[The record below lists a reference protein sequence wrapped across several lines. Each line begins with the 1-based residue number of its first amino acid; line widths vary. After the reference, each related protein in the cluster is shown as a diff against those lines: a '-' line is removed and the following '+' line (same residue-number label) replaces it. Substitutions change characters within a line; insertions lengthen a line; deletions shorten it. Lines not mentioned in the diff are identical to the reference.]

1 LIRAWAAL
9 CASDARFGGES
20 NCKRNSPMTALFK
33 PPGPADPAS
42 RMPTAT
48 RQFVGDRT
56 NLLPYE
62 DNPIAGNS
70 TAPRP
75 SSYLNSANGFGAPQ
89 TKDRASQESDAGAP
103 KQAEASPPNR
113 GDPVGSTEASTV
125 LSDADPEPS
134 IPGAKYAQ
142 YSARRGGG
150 GLQWRELSP
159 LEGMRVMLYDNAF
172 KTLRELE
179 PNHPQ
184 LQSMSTSTW
193 VPTFRDASRLNEE
206 IARIRAG
213 RGLSELEPHHNFPR
227 QFTSNFR
234 ACGIEPD
241 DYLTFLPRSLH
252 RLKPDGLHTGPGN
265 WNAQWLQFLKDQPT
279 ARPEKLLEQ
288 LHNMWKPIPWLER

>member
-1 LIRAWAAL
+1 
-9 CASDARFGGES
+9 
-20 NCKRNSPMTALFK
+20 MTALFK
-33 PPGPADPAS
+33 PQGLADPAS
-42 RMPTAT
+42 RMPTAA
-48 RQFVGDRT
+48 RQFVADPA

-62 DNPIAGNS
+62 DNPIVS
-70 TAPRP
+70 SPTAPRP

-89 TKDRASQESDAGAP
+89 TKDRASQESDAWAP
-103 KQAEASPPNR
+103 KQEKASPPNR

-125 LSDADPEPS
+125 LSDADPEPW

-184 LQSMSTSTW
+184 LQSMSSSTW
-193 VPTFRDASRLNEE
+193 VPEFRDTNRLNEE

-213 RGLSELEPHHNFPR
+213 RGLTDLESHHNFPL
-227 QFTSNFR
+227 QFTSRFR
-234 ACGIEPD
+234 ACGIEPE
-241 DYLTFLPRSLH
+241 DYRTFLPRSFH
-252 RLKPDGLHTGPGN
+252 RLRPDGLHTGPNN
-265 WNAQWLQFLKDQPT
+265 WNAQWNNFL
-279 ARPEKLLEQ
+279 RSIRRRLLT
-288 LHNMWKPIPWLER
+288 NC